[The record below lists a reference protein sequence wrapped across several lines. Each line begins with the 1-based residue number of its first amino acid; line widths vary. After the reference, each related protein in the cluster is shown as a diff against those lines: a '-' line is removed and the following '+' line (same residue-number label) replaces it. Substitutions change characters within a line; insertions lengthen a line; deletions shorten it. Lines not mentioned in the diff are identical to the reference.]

1 MLTDEEFIN
10 IIKLTP
16 LISIDFIV
24 KNKRNEIL
32 LGKRVNSPARGY
44 YFVPGGRILKDET
57 INDAF
62 LRLSLTEL
70 GISIPKDLWN
80 FHGVYEHFYE
90 DNKLSLI
97 HI

>member
-10 IIKLTP
+10 VIKLTP

-44 YFVPGGRILKDET
+44 
-57 INDAF
+57 
-62 LRLSLTEL
+62 
-70 GISIPKDLWN
+70 
-80 FHGVYEHFYE
+80 
-90 DNKLSLI
+90 
-97 HI
+97 

>member
-90 DNKLSLI
+90 DNK
-97 HI
+97 

>member
-80 FHGVYEHFYE
+80 FHGV
-90 DNKLSLI
+90 
-97 HI
+97 